1 MQKKALQV
9 LALSVIILLCLSAC
23 TPTSGIF
30 AGGNWQSSGLP
41 HQHIRALAVG
51 FKDPRVIFAASSLG
65 KNFTSI
71 DGGQH
76 WAERSS
82 GLPIASSI
90 NALSFDS
97 TGKKL
102 YAASEAGLF
111 VTADAALHWTMIN
124 KSAADEL
131 DAYTALAF
139 DVKEPHAIYAGTVLH
154 GVLTS
159 RDDGNTWISTNT
171 GLPPGVTINALTFDT
186 DNQQLWA
193 ATNSGVYR
201 SDDRAVNW
209 QAFNTGLPASI
220 LVYSVQPDT
229 IVQGGIKGLIFA
241 GTDHGFFFS
250 QDAGAHWT
258 TGQESLVGTNVRT
271 VYVDFNKPA
280 TLFVGTDVGVLRS
293 DNSGQNWGSVG
304 PGIPKDQS
312 VYAVMWGTSNYSQ
325 LFAAADD
332 VYMYPGSSEG
342 ISFNRIIELL
352 IIAVFFY
359 ALYRL
364 VRRRRRP
371 TAANKSAEQAKE
383 EEGSPKRIG

>member
-124 KSAADEL
+124 KSAAGEL

-171 GLPPGVTINALTFDT
+171 GLPPGVTINA
-186 DNQQLWA
+186 
-193 ATNSGVYR
+193 
-201 SDDRAVNW
+201 
-209 QAFNTGLPASI
+209 
-220 LVYSVQPDT
+220 
-229 IVQGGIKGLIFA
+229 
-241 GTDHGFFFS
+241 
-250 QDAGAHWT
+250 
-258 TGQESLVGTNVRT
+258 
-271 VYVDFNKPA
+271 
-280 TLFVGTDVGVLRS
+280 
-293 DNSGQNWGSVG
+293 
-304 PGIPKDQS
+304 
-312 VYAVMWGTSNYSQ
+312 
-325 LFAAADD
+325 
-332 VYMYPGSSEG
+332 
-342 ISFNRIIELL
+342 
-352 IIAVFFY
+352 
-359 ALYRL
+359 
-364 VRRRRRP
+364 
-371 TAANKSAEQAKE
+371 
-383 EEGSPKRIG
+383 

>member
-1 MQKKALQV
+1 MQKTAPQV
-9 LALSVIILLCLSAC
+9 LVLSVIFLLCLSAC

-30 AGGNWQSSGLP
+30 AGGNWQSGGLP

-51 FKDPRVIFAASSLG
+51 FKDPQVIFAASSLG

-82 GLPIASSI
+82 GLPIASPI
-90 NALSFDS
+90 NVLSFDS
-97 TGKKL
+97 TGEKL
-102 YAASEAGLF
+102 YAASEVGLF
-111 VTADAALHWTMIN
+111 VTTDAALHWTAVN
-124 KSAADEL
+124 KAAAGEPY
-131 DAYTALAF
+131 AYTALAF
-139 DVKEPHAIYAGTVLH
+139 DVKEPHTIYAGTALH

-159 RDDGNTWISTNT
+159 KDDGNTWTSTNT

-193 ATNSGVYR
+193 ATASGVYR
-201 SDDRAVNW
+201 SDDRAVSW

-241 GTDHGFFFS
+241 GTNHGFFFS

-258 TGQESLVGTNVRT
+258 TGQESLFGTNVRAI
-271 VYVDFNKPA
+271 YVDFNKPG

-304 PGIPKDQS
+304 PGMPKDQS
-312 VYAVMWGTSNYSQ
+312 VYSVMWGTSNYSQ

-332 VYMYPGSSEG
+332 VYIYPGTSG
-342 ISFNRIIELL
+342 GFSFNQIIELL

-359 ALYRL
+359 TLYRL

-371 TAANKSAEQAKE
+371 STANHTAEQAKE
-383 EEGSPKRIG
+383 EEGSPKRVG